1 MSVLDKLNERLA
13 RLQTEQSQLKTQ
25 ITAFEQNLLQLK
37 ANAAAYDGAIQECQ
51 YWIQQAANAPQ
62 GNDNPAQEAPAEA
75 A

>member
-1 MSVLDKLNERLA
+1 MLDKLNERLT
-13 RLQTEQSQLKTQ
+13 RLQGEQNQLKGQ

-51 YWIQQAANAPQ
+51 HWIKEAGGAPQ
-62 GNDNPAQEAPAEA
+62 VNTDTQPEATAEA